1 MNVCTEISG
10 IYTSQSHGMPW
21 GFPVSHLICYDLSD
35 ITGTVDCG
43 TVASGKCANSRSIQ
57 LIRTRAAYGKGRVSS
72 NDRYTDAPSGQMLKV
87 NSSGMFLK
95 KGKQFFKLVTLD
107 NDFENDL
114 KQSQRVQGVR
124 K

>member
-10 IYTSQSHGMPW
+10 IRQSVAW

-35 ITGTVDCG
+35 ITCTVDCG
-43 TVASGKCANSRSIQ
+43 TAASGKCAISRSIQ

-72 NDRYTDAPSGQMLKV
+72 NDRCTDASSGQMLKV

-95 KGKQFFKLVTLD
+95 KGKLFFKLVTLD
-107 NDFENDL
+107 NDQI
-114 KQSQRVQGVR
+114 KVTTS
-124 K
+124 KMT